1 MYFKSMP
8 TLALTLLVAS
18 SIVLPSCQSCS
29 RSGRGKL
36 IETAMAKRESN
47 REATNPTPET
57 IKNNNIPGRVN
68 IDDVVTPNEKS
79 KINKQLIEK
88 SIPPAKG
95 ELIQVEGLILKEVN
109 ELTIDL
115 KTSDS
120 QLEQIFAMNKYVH
133 SKWHYVYDPYL
144 ATDTWRSAEATLSLK
159 YNGKYS
165 GDCDDFAILMA
176 SFARQ
181 IGLDSRMVGA
191 FDSDGNGHAFA
202 EFFLPAIIEKKSLS
216 NGKDYRTDSKGKWIS
231 LDWFK
236 GSMHEK
242 YNNNLKVFDD
252 I

>member
-36 IETAMAKRESN
+36 IETAMAKRESV
-47 REATNPTPET
+47 READTPTPET
-57 IKNNNIPGRVN
+57 INKDNTPELID
-68 IDDVVTPNEKS
+68 IDDVVTPQEKS
-79 KINKQLIEK
+79 KIKRQLIDK
-88 SIPPAKG
+88 SISPAKG

-216 NGKDYRTDSKGKWIS
+216 IGKDYRTDSEGKWIS

-236 GSMHEK
+236 GSMHEQYK
-242 YNNNLKVFDD
+242 NNLEVFDD